1 MDVDFSFI
9 CDHAEIV
16 GKINAL
22 GIGFDTIYAAQ
33 VPTTHPYFYL
43 VVQLRASITEAGQKE
58 MEVRLIDA
66 DGKDVIPPIS
76 GSFEVPRPSAGTEA
90 IARLAVLFQSVTFSN
105 YGSYSVRLVIQGTE
119 MVRIPLRVSP
129 PPQTA

>member
-1 MDVDFSFI
+1 MDVDFAFI
-9 CDHAEIV
+9 CDHAEIA

-33 VPTTHPYFYL
+33 VPVTHPYFHL
-43 VVQLRASITEAGQKE
+43 VVQLRASVTEAGNKD

-66 DGKDVIPPIS
+66 DGNDVIPAITS
-76 GSFEVPRPSAGTEA
+76 RFEVPRPSAGTEG
-90 IARLAVLFQSVTFSN
+90 IARIAVLFQNVAFN
-105 YGSYSVRLVIQGTE
+105 DYGSYSVRVIIQGAE
-119 MVRIPLRVSP
+119 MVRIPLRVAP